1 MNNCFTKIYRPFII
15 AQYSLF
21 SKSNKNKKNEFP
33 LNDVYEMLS
42 FFNVTTPVWSELTII
57 LLLSDIIYIS
67 YNERL
72 ILMGVLVCINYF
84 ISKIIIS
91 RFKKQDFINE
101 TLIDYNSNYSVD
113 PQYWGYAKSSF
124 VLSLYAII
132 PYLPIIIY
140 FILQ

>member
-1 MNNCFTKIYRPFII
+1 MDNCFTKIYRPFII

-21 SKSNKNKKNEFP
+21 SKSNKNRKNEFP
-33 LNDVYEMLS
+33 LDEVYEMLS
-42 FFNVTTPVWSELTII
+42 FFNVTAPVWSELTII

-72 ILMGVLVCINYF
+72 ILMGILVCINYF

-91 RFKKQDFINE
+91 RFKKQDFIKE

-124 VLSLYAII
+124 VLSSYAII
-132 PYLPIIIY
+132 PNLPIIIY
-140 FILQ
+140 FLLQ